1 MTQTSVE
8 NLQPSGSN
16 NLARVF
22 SRLGWMGFWVQV
34 LMGSLSALLIIY
46 MMMFSRWRLDL
57 RAGLLFV
64 EYLTIAGLL
73 MLAFTT
79 FWSYRYARLAKRLA
93 DPQSR
98 PSQPAVIRVVW
109 TGLIASGLG
118 ILFLILVMLIETAR
132 LLFYFLA
139 TPQAGVPVF
148 QNPGVGST
156 SWVSAVDM
164 VSLLALIL
172 TMIAEMVMLA
182 FSLWLLFRVTQSCP
196 EEFTETTEDLQPR

>member
-8 NLQPSGSN
+8 NLQPSESN

-57 RAGLLFV
+57 RAGLLFA

-79 FWSYRYARLAKRLA
+79 FWSYRYTLLAKRLA

-148 QNPGVGST
+148 QNPGAGSAS

-172 TMIAEMVMLA
+172 IMIAEMVVLA
-182 FSLWLLFRVTQSCP
+182 FSLWLLFRATRQYP
-196 EEFTETTEDLQPR
+196 ELTGTTEE

>member
-1 MTQTSVE
+1 
-8 NLQPSGSN
+8 
-16 NLARVF
+16 
-22 SRLGWMGFWVQV
+22 MGFWVQV

-57 RAGLLFV
+57 RAGLLLA
-64 EYLTIAGLL
+64 EYLTIAALL

-79 FWSYRYARLAKRLA
+79 FWSYRYTLLAKRLA

-118 ILFLILVMLIETAR
+118 IIFLILVMLIETAR

-148 QNPGVGST
+148 QNPGVGSAT

-172 TMIAEMVMLA
+172 IMIAEMVVLA
-182 FSLWLLFRVTQSCP
+182 FSLWLLFRATRPYP
-196 EEFTETTEDLQPR
+196 ELTGTTEG